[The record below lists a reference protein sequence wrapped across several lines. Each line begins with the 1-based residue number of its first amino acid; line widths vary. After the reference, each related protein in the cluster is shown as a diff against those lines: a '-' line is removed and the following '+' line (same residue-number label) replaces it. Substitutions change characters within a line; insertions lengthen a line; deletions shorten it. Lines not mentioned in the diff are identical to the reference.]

1 MQFDTWQAFMH
12 MGGYGIYVWLSFAGT
27 FLCFGLLALEASL
40 RRKTLATEANKQAA
54 RAARILQARNAKRA
68 ARKAAQ

>member
-1 MQFDTWQAFMH
+1 MQFDTWQAFIH

-40 RRKTLATEANKQAA
+40 RRKTLAAEAKKQAA

-68 ARKAAQ
+68 ARKVAQ